1 MLNGGR
7 GQAVKALGC
16 EPMIAGSNPVVRP
29 FEGCDA
35 LCSQAGDNKPLLI
48 QIVPRPL
55 RWPGVSMATPSI
67 IGLMSWGRGPPP
79 TILSSIHFYKNVK
92 GVAFETLANES
103 ILACKVN
110 CKGSLK
116 TKCYLTCVFVNYE
129 I

>member
-48 QIVPRPL
+48 QIVPRPP
-55 RWPGVSMATPSI
+55 RWPGVSMATP
-67 IGLMSWGRGPPP
+67 GHRGGRGPPP
-79 TILSSIHFYKNVK
+79 TILSSIHFYKNV
-92 GVAFETLANES
+92 
-103 ILACKVN
+103 
-110 CKGSLK
+110 
-116 TKCYLTCVFVNYE
+116 
-129 I
+129 

>member
-55 RWPGVSMATPSI
+55 
-67 IGLMSWGRGPPP
+67 
-79 TILSSIHFYKNVK
+79 
-92 GVAFETLANES
+92 ANES